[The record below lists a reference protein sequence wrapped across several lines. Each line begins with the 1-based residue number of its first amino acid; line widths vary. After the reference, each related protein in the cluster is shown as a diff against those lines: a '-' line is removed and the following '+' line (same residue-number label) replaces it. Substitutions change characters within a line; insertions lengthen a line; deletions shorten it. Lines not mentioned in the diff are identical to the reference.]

1 MLEFFFPFALT
12 TEPAISLPNI
22 DYLATDGI
30 FGAITAT
37 SSYPKQGLCGWI
49 NGNYLFLVHL
59 LCRTYDTMY
68 GLGIGLFGLFKTQT
82 AFMHKTLPFFASDR
96 KVRLP
101 IAEVRQFSHRQVHR

>member
-82 AFMHKTLPFFASDR
+82 AFMHKTLYHS
-96 KVRLP
+96 L
-101 IAEVRQFSHRQVHR
+101 QVTVK